1 MTKLR
6 PILRRTAS
14 AATVIA
20 VSLCAGVALA
30 QTPAAPPTDA
40 ASPPAHAARTHMT
53 LKERFAQANTTNDG
67 KLTLDQARAGMPMVA
82 RHFAAMDKDNKGYVT
97 LDDIHAYLKAQR
109 AARHQNPSATNG

>member
-1 MTKLR
+1 MTIASL
-6 PILRRTAS
+6 ILRRTAL
-14 AATVIA
+14 AAA
-20 VSLCAGVALA
+20 LSLAAGAAMA
-30 QTPAAPPTDA
+30 QTPAPADA
-40 ASPPAHAARTHMT
+40 APPPAHAAHTHMT

-109 AARHQNPSATNG
+109 AARHQTAPDSNG